1 MARDLDDVLSNY
13 RHFARQFADGR
24 SAVLDPGLIQQRA
37 EHQRAAVERA
47 RALAGRVTAVLQRCG
62 VGGDTVRYYLAYAQ
76 QLDRVPRKYS
86 CLVLAN
92 EAGHF
97 TDYWLNWGLEPGVV
111 EQVCRAVLGFFP
123 RPLARPCS
131 ACDRRRGC
139 RLRREPVTIL

>member
-1 MARDLDDVLSNY
+1 VARAASDAVRNFRYAMRLGADPGDGAAVRRAGRSYRVAVHKLQNVRADVLALL
-13 RHFARQFADGR
+13 RRTA
-24 SAVLDPGLIQQRA
+24 A
-37 EHQRAAVERA
+37 EP
-47 RALAGRVTAVLQRCG
+47 ALYYA
-62 VGGDTVRYYLAYAQ
+62 YLAYAQ
-76 QLDRVPRKYS
+76 QLDRVRRKYS

-97 TDYWLNWGLEPGVV
+97 TDYWLSWGLEPGVV

-139 RLRREPVTIL
+139 RLRCEPVTIL

>member
-1 MARDLDDVLSNY
+1 MARSLDDVLSNY
-13 RHFARQFADGR
+13 RHFARQYADGR
-24 SAVLDPGLIQQRA
+24 SSALDPCLIQQRA

-47 RALAGRVTAVLQRCG
+47 RTLAARVTAVLQRCG
-62 VGGDTVRYYLAYAQ
+62 VSGATVRLYLAYAQ
-76 QLDRVPRKYS
+76 QLDRVRRKYT

-97 TDYWLNWGLEPGVV
+97 TDYWLNLGLEPVAV

-139 RLRREPVTIL
+139 RLRREPATIL